1 MEEQKLLG
9 KKLSSDAELI
19 MWLSSEDKNNIDKS
33 ELKFPLAHLC
43 NRMKGKDY
51 AKLIKIAKQCELFYI
66 HKCKNEY
73 INKYCLNCT
82 QTNFHQNDLIRFI
95 NIETFLYY
103 MKYMFYVSNNIVAYS
118 KSNFNENKKD
128 FENIINN
135 SKEIKEKWK
144 FKGAKIICKQCMLK
158 LINKPNFF
166 ENIKEILFR
175 KKSQNEKYNQIELN
189 EENDIY
195 DNNNENSNKFSD
207 EKNIIILNLDKKSKK
222 QMMKNDSNIIINYNN
237 PNNNI
242 FNTIIFNNNLT
253 SLPSFENTSKI
264 NFEQINSNYIQAL
277 FISIENEL
285 NNILNTLELFKLKKY
300 NNINCLSKMRLIN
313 YNINSNI
320 NLLINSIKTNLNFL
334 NIFMP
339 QNDILKNYSN
349 IVLYLINDNTN
360 MINLL
365 NRLYTAIINIEDIF
379 IKYISNDCNDITF
392 NLN

>member
-1 MEEQKLLG
+1 M
-9 KKLSSDAELI
+9 I
-19 MWLSSEDKNNIDKS
+19 
-33 ELKFPLAHLC
+33 
-43 NRMKGKDY
+43 
-51 AKLIKIAKQCELFYI
+51 
-66 HKCKNEY
+66 
-73 INKYCLNCT
+73 
-82 QTNFHQNDLIRFI
+82 
-95 NIETFLYY
+95 
-103 MKYMFYVSNNIVAYS
+103 
-118 KSNFNENKKD
+118 
-128 FENIINN
+128 
-135 SKEIKEKWK
+135 
-144 FKGAKIICKQCMLK
+144 
-158 LINKPNFF
+158 
-166 ENIKEILFR
+166 
-175 KKSQNEKYNQIELN
+175 
-189 EENDIY
+189 
-195 DNNNENSNKFSD
+195 
-207 EKNIIILNLDKKSKK
+207 
-222 QMMKNDSNIIINYNN
+222 KNDSNIIINYNN